1 MHKIRYDSPQMTPK
15 QHRRRGQLIALLIFL
30 VALYTLPR
38 YWCGRQ
44 AAALWSDRPAAI
56 EPLARG
62 VSAWVG
68 GGVHDS
74 DFHTGSALFNAEWT
88 FGSYFMAGMGLT
100 QLVLRMPATHGRYL
114 PIIDKC
120 VDKLL
125 HNSTRMFDTNAW
137 KEDAMR
143 SLKGDKGHAAYLGD
157 LNLLL
162 GLYRQVNRDNARF
175 NNHNRRI
182 SRALARRLEESD
194 IGLIETYPGQVYPV
208 DNAAVIGS
216 LALFDRAEGSAR
228 HRKLLARWGEHTRH
242 RYVHKDSGLLYQAV
256 DASTGE
262 PRDKPRASGTAL
274 AAYFLSFSHPALSA
288 QLFAALKESVGTSFL
303 GFGLV
308 REYPSSVKGGK
319 GDIDSGPV
327 VFGLSFSG
335 TGFAI
340 AAARIHGDRGLFADL
355 YSTAYLMGAPFQEE
369 GRRNFVA
376 GGPLGNAI
384 LLAMITAGPGGY
396 TK

>member
-1 MHKIRYDSPQMTPK
+1 MTPK
-15 QHRRRGQLIALLIFL
+15 QHKWRGQFIGIVIFL
-30 VALYTLPR
+30 AALCAIPR

-44 AAALWSDRPAAI
+44 AGALWSAHPATI
-56 EPLARG
+56 EPLAQG
-62 VSAWVG
+62 VSRWVS

-100 QLVLRMPATHGRYL
+100 QLVLQNPSLRGRYL
-114 PIIDKC
+114 PVIDKC

-125 HNSTRMFDTNAW
+125 HGSTRMFDTGAW
-137 KEDAMR
+137 KGDAMR
-143 SLKGDKGHAAYLGD
+143 TLNGNQGHAAYLGD

-162 GLYRQVNRDNARF
+162 GLYRQVNRGNARV
-175 NNHNRRI
+175 NKLNRSI
-182 SRALARRLEESD
+182 SRALARRLEASD

-216 LALFDRAEGSAR
+216 LALFDRAEGTS
-228 HRKLLARWGEHTRH
+228 HGDLLSRWGEHTRH
-242 RYVHKDSGLLYQAV
+242 RYVHPESGLLYQAV
-256 DASTGE
+256 DARTGE

-288 QLFAALKESVGTSFL
+288 RLFASLKKSVGTSFL
-303 GFGLV
+303 GFGLI

-327 VFGLSFSG
+327 VMGLSFSG
-335 TGFAI
+335 TGFAM
-340 AAARIHGDRGLFADL
+340 APARIHGDRDLFADL
-355 YSTAYLMGAPFQEE
+355 YSTAYLMGAPFQES
-369 GRRNFVA
+369 GTRSFVA

-384 LLAMITAGPGGY
+384 LLAMITAGPGGPE
-396 TK
+396 